1 MHLSGER
8 GTACKCGK
16 ISGSL
21 GGAHPIAGIV
31 GGCELGDSATTGT
44 AGQAGRL
51 IGRSI
56 ATPAPGNRWGKSGCG
71 AATHRS
77 YGISSSLEDR
87 KLGGI
92 FVSYRRSDSQGEAG
106 RLFDDL
112 VTHFGEDTVFMDVA
126 AIEAGRDFRKAI
138 EEGVTKCGVLLV
150 MIGPEWLDA
159 KDERGGRRLQD
170 PSDFVR
176 IETASALK
184 RDIPVVPVLVRG
196 AKMPSSEQLPE
207 ELKELAYRN
216 CIELT
221 HARWKSDI
229 RLLVEALSHSLP
241 VTLSRGTN
249 VQSSK
254 ASASIRPGPRQE
266 EMARPSK
273 LEGERSS
280 RIDPVTLQRVAR
292 ELALRIGPV
301 ADIVVRRAASQCN
314 SLEELRLKVA
324 EEIDSK
330 EDREKFLLEQAAIP
344 SNPLLQPSGAKTP
357 ENRPGSVELPL
368 SSEGEGAPSKTFLP
382 ATGLPS
388 SNRRKYLLLVGAGAV
403 FLILV
408 LAFVAHFASLRE
420 EGPSPAARS
429 LSQDTRAPESVPA
442 KTDAPHLPA
451 ETLVKKDKKAEAT
464 ADHEIKEVS
473 GTLTK
478 RVVLPA
484 EVSMSLLIRP
494 EARPVYPLLARQ
506 AHIQGEVVLDADISK
521 AGSVDA
527 LRVISGHPLL
537 TSAAVNAVKE
547 WRYKPYTLNGA
558 PVAVNTHITV
568 KFNLSG

>member
-1 MHLSGER
+1 LR
-8 GTACKCGK
+8 
-16 ISGSL
+16 
-21 GGAHPIAGIV
+21 
-31 GGCELGDSATTGT
+31 
-44 AGQAGRL
+44 
-51 IGRSI
+51 
-56 ATPAPGNRWGKSGCG
+56 N
-71 AATHRS
+71 
-77 YGISSSLEDR
+77 R

-112 VTHFGEDTVFMDVA
+112 VKHFGEDTVFMDVA
-126 AIEAGRDFRKAI
+126 GIEAGRDFRKAI

-159 KDERGGRRLQD
+159 KDERGRRRLQD

-196 AKMPSSEQLPE
+196 AKMPSPEQLPE

-229 RLLVEALSHSLP
+229 HLLVEALRRSLP
-241 VTLSRGTN
+241 VTLSPGTN
-249 VQSSK
+249 VRSSK
-254 ASASIRPGPRQE
+254 ASASMRPGPHQE
-266 EMARPSK
+266 EMALPSK
-273 LEGERSS
+273 LEDERSS
-280 RIDPVTLQRVAR
+280 RIDPATLQRVTR

-301 ADIVVRRAASQCN
+301 ADIIVRRAASQCN

-330 EDREKFLLEQAAIP
+330 VDREKFLLEQTAIP
-344 SNPLLQPSGAKTP
+344 SNPLLQPSGVKIP
-357 ENRPGSVELPL
+357 ESKPGSLGLPL
-368 SSEGEGAPSKTFLP
+368 PS
-382 ATGLPS
+382 GLPS
-388 SNRRKYLLLVGAGAV
+388 SNRRKYLLLVVAGAV

-408 LAFVAHFASLRE
+408 LAFIAHFVSSRG
-420 EGPSPAARS
+420 EGTSPAVRS
-429 LSQDTRAPESVPA
+429 LPQGSHAPESAPVR
-442 KTDAPHLPA
+442 TDAPHLPA
-451 ETLVKKDKKAEAT
+451 ETLLKKDKKAEAPAEHET
-464 ADHEIKEVS
+464 AEIS

-484 EVSMSLLIRP
+484 EVSMNLLIRP
-494 EARPVYPLLARQ
+494 ETSPVYTPLALQ

-521 AGSVDA
+521 EGSVDA
-527 LRVISGHPLL
+527 LRVINGHPLL
-537 TSAAVNAVKE
+537 ISAAVNAVKE
-547 WRYKPYTLNGA
+547 WRYKPYILNGA

-568 KFNLSG
+568 KFSLLR

>member
-1 MHLSGER
+1 VLPRAPR
-8 GTACKCGK
+8 GKPAARLVAPTRCQRLRIDEANPGAELRLTA
-16 ISGSL
+16 IMGSPVL
-21 GGAHPIAGIV
+21 
-31 GGCELGDSATTGT
+31 L
-44 AGQAGRL
+44 R
-51 IGRSI
+51 
-56 ATPAPGNRWGKSGCG
+56 N
-71 AATHRS
+71 
-77 YGISSSLEDR
+77 R
-87 KLGGI
+87 KLGVI

-112 VTHFGEDTVFMDVA
+112 VKHFGEDTVFMDVA
-126 AIEAGRDFRKAI
+126 GIEAGRDFRKAI

-159 KDERGGRRLQD
+159 KDERGRRRLQD

-196 AKMPSSEQLPE
+196 AKMPSPEQLPE

-229 RLLVEALSHSLP
+229 HLLVEALRRSLP
-241 VTLSRGTN
+241 VTLSPGTN
-249 VQSSK
+249 VRSSK
-254 ASASIRPGPRQE
+254 ASASMRPGPHQE
-266 EMARPSK
+266 EMALPSK
-273 LEGERSS
+273 LEDERSS
-280 RIDPVTLQRVAR
+280 RIDPATLQRVTR

-301 ADIVVRRAASQCN
+301 ADIIVRRAASQCN

-330 EDREKFLLEQAAIP
+330 ADREKFLLEQTAIP
-344 SNPLLQPSGAKTP
+344 SNPLLQPSGVKIP
-357 ENRPGSVELPL
+357 ESRPGALGLPL
-368 SSEGEGAPSKTFLP
+368 SSKGEDAPSKAFLP
-382 ATGLPS
+382 AIGLPS
-388 SNRRKYLLLVGAGAV
+388 SNRRKYLLLVAAGAV
-403 FLILV
+403 FVILV
-408 LAFVAHFASLRE
+408 LAFIARLVSSRG
-420 EGPSPAARS
+420 EGTSPAVRS
-429 LSQDTRAPESVPA
+429 LPQGSHTPESAPV
-442 KTDAPHLPA
+442 KTDAPQLPA
-451 ETLVKKDKKAEAT
+451 GTLVKKDKKAEAPAEHET
-464 ADHEIKEVS
+464 AEVS

-484 EVSMSLLIRP
+484 EVSMNLLIRP
-494 EARPVYPLLARQ
+494 ETSPVYTPLALQ

-521 AGSVDA
+521 EGSVDA

-537 TSAAVNAVKE
+537 ISAAVNAVKE
-547 WRYKPYTLNGA
+547 WRYKPYMLNGA

-568 KFNLSG
+568 KFSLLR

>member
-1 MHLSGER
+1 M
-8 GTACKCGK
+8 
-16 ISGSL
+16 GS
-21 GGAHPIAGIV
+21 
-31 GGCELGDSATTGT
+31 
-44 AGQAGRL
+44 
-51 IGRSI
+51 
-56 ATPAPGNRWGKSGCG
+56 PAFLRK
-71 AATHRS
+71 
-77 YGISSSLEDR
+77 R

-112 VTHFGEDTVFMDVA
+112 VKHFGEDTVFMDVA
-126 AIEAGRDFRKAI
+126 AIEAGRDFRRAL

-159 KDERGGRRLQD
+159 KDEHGGRRLQD

-229 RLLVEALSHSLP
+229 HLLVEALRRSLP
-241 VTLSRGTN
+241 VTLSSGTN
-249 VQSSK
+249 VRSSK
-254 ASASIRPGPRQE
+254 SSASIRPDPHQG
-266 EMARPSK
+266 EMAPRSK
-273 LEGERSS
+273 LEDKKSS
-280 RIDPVTLQRVAR
+280 RIDAATLQRVKR
-292 ELALRIGPV
+292 ELAVRIGPV

-344 SNPLLQPSGAKTP
+344 SNPLLESSGAKIP
-357 ENRPGSVELPL
+357 ESRPGSLGLPL
-368 SSEGEGAPSKTFLP
+368 PSKGEDAPSKTFLP

-388 SNRRKYLLLVGAGAV
+388 SNRRKYLLLIGAGAV
-403 FLILV
+403 LLILV
-408 LAFVAHFASLRE
+408 LAFVAHFVSLRG
-420 EGPSPAARS
+420 EGASPAVRT
-429 LSQDTRAPESVPA
+429 LPPDTHAPESAPE
-442 KTDAPHLPA
+442 KTDVPHLPA
-451 ETLVKKDKKAEAT
+451 ETLVKKDEKAEAP
-464 ADHEIKEVS
+464 AKHETEGV
-473 GTLTK
+473 GATRTK

-494 EARPVYPLLARQ
+494 EAIPVYSPLARQ
-506 AHIQGEVVLDADISK
+506 AHIEGEVVLDADISK
-521 AGSVDA
+521 EGSVDA

-537 TSAAVNAVKE
+537 ISSAVNAVKE
-547 WRYKPYTLNGA
+547 WRYKPYMLNGV
-558 PVAVNTHITV
+558 PVAVNTRITV
-568 KFNLSG
+568 KFRLLG

>member
-1 MHLSGER
+1 M
-8 GTACKCGK
+8 
-16 ISGSL
+16 GSPVL
-21 GGAHPIAGIV
+21 
-31 GGCELGDSATTGT
+31 L
-44 AGQAGRL
+44 R
-51 IGRSI
+51 
-56 ATPAPGNRWGKSGCG
+56 N
-71 AATHRS
+71 
-77 YGISSSLEDR
+77 R

-112 VTHFGEDTVFMDVA
+112 VKHFGEDTVFMDVS

-138 EEGVTKCGVLLV
+138 EEGVTKCDVLLV

-229 RLLVEALSHSLP
+229 GLLVEALGRSLP
-241 VTLSRGTN
+241 ATPSRETN
-249 VQSSK
+249 VRSGK
-254 ASASIRPGPRQE
+254 APASIHLGPHQE
-266 EMARPSK
+266 EIALPSRPE
-273 LEGERSS
+273 LERSS
-280 RIDPVTLQRVAR
+280 GIDPVILQRVTR

-330 EDREKFLLEQAAIP
+330 EDREKFLLEQAVIP
-344 SNPLLQPSGAKTP
+344 SNPRLPPSRVKIP
-357 ENRPGSVELPL
+357 ESKPESLELP
-368 SSEGEGAPSKTFLP
+368 SEGEDAPSKTFLP

-408 LAFVAHFASLRE
+408 LAFAAHFMSSRG
-420 EGPSPAARS
+420 EGSSPTA
-429 LSQDTRAPESVPA
+429 LPQDSHPPDSAPVQ
-442 KTDAPHLPA
+442 TDAPHLPA
-451 ETLVKKDKKAEAT
+451 ETLVKNDKKAEAP
-464 ADHEIKEVS
+464 AKHEIEEVR

-484 EVSMSLLIRP
+484 EVSLSLLIRP
-494 EARPVYPLLARQ
+494 EASPVYPLLARQ

-521 AGSVDA
+521 EGSVDA

-537 TSAAVNAVKE
+537 TSAAVKAVKE

>member
-1 MHLSGER
+1 LR
-8 GTACKCGK
+8 
-16 ISGSL
+16 
-21 GGAHPIAGIV
+21 
-31 GGCELGDSATTGT
+31 
-44 AGQAGRL
+44 
-51 IGRSI
+51 
-56 ATPAPGNRWGKSGCG
+56 N
-71 AATHRS
+71 
-77 YGISSSLEDR
+77 R

-112 VTHFGEDTVFMDVA
+112 VKHFGEDTVFMDVA

-138 EEGVTKCGVLLV
+138 EEGVTKCDVLLV
-150 MIGPEWLDA
+150 MIGPEWLEA
-159 KDERGGRRLQD
+159 KDERGGSRLQD

-196 AKMPSSEQLPE
+196 AKMPSPEHLPE

-229 RLLVEALSHSLP
+229 HMLVEALRRSLSL
-241 VTLSRGTN
+241 TLSPGTN
-249 VQSSK
+249 VRSSK
-254 ASASIRPGPRQE
+254 ASVAIRPGPHQE
-266 EMARPSK
+266 EMALPSK
-273 LEGERSS
+273 LEDKRSS
-280 RIDPVTLQRVAR
+280 RIDPATLQRVKR

-344 SNPLLQPSGAKTP
+344 SSPLLQPSWAKIS
-357 ENRPGSVELPL
+357 ESRPGSQGLPL
-368 SSEGEGAPSKTFLP
+368 PSKGEDAPSKTFLP

-388 SNRRKYLLLVGAGAV
+388 LNRRKYVVLVGTGAV

-408 LAFVAHFASLRE
+408 LAFVAHILSSRG
-420 EGPSPAARS
+420 EGASPAVRT
-429 LSQDTRAPESVPA
+429 LPQDTHAPESA
-442 KTDAPHLPA
+442 AEKTVAPHLPA
-451 ETLVKKDKKAEAT
+451 ETLVKKDKKAEAP
-464 ADHEIKEVS
+464 AEHETEEAR
-473 GTLTK
+473 GMRTK

-494 EARPVYPLLARQ
+494 EASPVYPTLARQ

-521 AGSVDA
+521 EGSVDA

-537 TSAAVNAVKE
+537 ISAAVNAVKG
-547 WRYKPYTLNGA
+547 WRYKPYMLNGA

-568 KFNLSG
+568 KFSLLG

>member
-1 MHLSGER
+1 M
-8 GTACKCGK
+8 
-16 ISGSL
+16 GSPVL
-21 GGAHPIAGIV
+21 
-31 GGCELGDSATTGT
+31 L
-44 AGQAGRL
+44 R
-51 IGRSI
+51 
-56 ATPAPGNRWGKSGCG
+56 N
-71 AATHRS
+71 
-77 YGISSSLEDR
+77 R

-106 RLFDDL
+106 RVFDDL
-112 VTHFGEDTVFMDVA
+112 VKHFGEDTVFMDVA
-126 AIEAGRDFRKAI
+126 GIEVGRDFRKAI

-196 AKMPSSEQLPE
+196 AKMPSPEQLPE

-229 RLLVEALSHSLP
+229 HLLVEALRRSLP
-241 VTLSRGTN
+241 VTLSPGTN
-249 VQSSK
+249 VRSSK
-254 ASASIRPGPRQE
+254 ASAFIRPRPHQE
-266 EMARPSK
+266 ERALPSK
-273 LEGERSS
+273 LGNERSS
-280 RIDPVTLQRVAR
+280 RIDPATLQRVTR

-301 ADIVVRRAASQCN
+301 ADIIVRRAASQCN

-344 SNPLLQPSGAKTP
+344 SNPLLQTSGVKIH
-357 ENRPGSVELPL
+357 ERRPGSPGLPL
-368 SSEGEGAPSKTFLP
+368 PSKGEDVPSNTFLP
-382 ATGLPS
+382 ATGLLS
-388 SNRRKYLLLVGAGAV
+388 SNRRKYLLLAGAGAV

-408 LAFVAHFASLRE
+408 VAFVAHFVSLRGE
-420 EGPSPAARS
+420 RASPAVRS
-429 LSQDTRAPESVPA
+429 LPQDSHAPESAPE
-442 KTDAPHLPA
+442 KTDAPHVPA
-451 ETLVKKDKKAEAT
+451 ETLVKKDKKPEAPVK
-464 ADHEIKEVS
+464 HETEEVS
-473 GTLTK
+473 GTHTK
-478 RVVLPA
+478 RVVVPA

-494 EARPVYPLLARQ
+494 ETSPVYTPLALQ

-521 AGSVDA
+521 EGSVDA

-537 TSAAVNAVKE
+537 ISAAINAVKE
-547 WRYKPYTLNGA
+547 WRYKPYMLNGV
-558 PVAVNTHITV
+558 PVAVNTHVTV
-568 KFNLSG
+568 KFSLLR

>member
-1 MHLSGER
+1 
-8 GTACKCGK
+8 
-16 ISGSL
+16 
-21 GGAHPIAGIV
+21 
-31 GGCELGDSATTGT
+31 
-44 AGQAGRL
+44 
-51 IGRSI
+51 
-56 ATPAPGNRWGKSGCG
+56 
-71 AATHRS
+71 
-77 YGISSSLEDR
+77 
-87 KLGGI
+87 LGGI

-112 VTHFGEDTVFMDVA
+112 VKHFGEDTVFMDVA
-126 AIEAGRDFRKAI
+126 AIEAGRDFRRAI
-138 EEGVTKCGVLLV
+138 EDGVTKCGVLLV
-150 MIGPEWLDA
+150 MIGPQWLDA

-229 RLLVEALSHSLP
+229 HLLVEALRRSLP
-241 VTLSRGTN
+241 VTLSSGTN
-249 VQSSK
+249 VRSSK
-254 ASASIRPGPRQE
+254 ASASIRPGPHQE
-266 EMARPSK
+266 EMALPSK
-273 LEGERSS
+273 LEDKRSS
-280 RIDPVTLQRVAR
+280 RIDPATLQRVKR
-292 ELALRIGPV
+292 ELAVLIGPV

-314 SLEELRLKVA
+314 SLEELRFKVA

-330 EDREKFLLEQAAIP
+330 EDREKFLLEQAAIT
-344 SNPLLQPSGAKTP
+344 SNPLLQRSEAKIP
-357 ENRPGSVELPL
+357 ESRPGSLGSPLP
-368 SSEGEGAPSKTFLP
+368 STGEDAPSKTLLL

-403 FLILV
+403 FLILM
-408 LAFVAHFASLRE
+408 LAFVAHFVSSRG
-420 EGPSPAARS
+420 EGASPAERS
-429 LSQDTRAPESVPA
+429 LPRDTHAPESAPEI
-442 KTDAPHLPA
+442 TDAPHLPA
-451 ETLVKKDKKAEAT
+451 ETLVKKDKKAEAP
-464 ADHEIKEVS
+464 AKHETEEGS
-473 GTLTK
+473 GTLSK

-494 EARPVYPLLARQ
+494 EARPVYTPLALQAR
-506 AHIQGEVVLDADISK
+506 IQGEVVLDADISK
-521 AGSVDA
+521 QGSVDA

-537 TSAAVNAVKE
+537 ISAAVNAVKE
-547 WRYKPYTLNGA
+547 WRYKPYMLNGA

-568 KFNLSG
+568 KFSLLR

>member
-1 MHLSGER
+1 M
-8 GTACKCGK
+8 
-16 ISGSL
+16 GSL
-21 GGAHPIAGIV
+21 V
-31 GGCELGDSATTGT
+31 LL
-44 AGQAGRL
+44 R
-51 IGRSI
+51 
-56 ATPAPGNRWGKSGCG
+56 NRNLS
-71 AATHRS
+71 
-77 YGISSSLEDR
+77 
-87 KLGGI
+87 GI

-112 VTHFGEDTVFMDVA
+112 VKRFGEDTVFMDVA

-138 EEGVTKCGVLLV
+138 EEGVTKCSVLLV

-196 AKMPSSEQLPE
+196 AKMPSSEQLPD

-229 RLLVEALSHSLP
+229 GLLVEALGHSLP
-241 VTLSRGTN
+241 VTPSRGTN
-249 VQSSK
+249 VRSSK
-254 ASASIRPGPRQE
+254 ASASIHPGRHQE
-266 EMARPSK
+266 EMALPSK
-273 LEGERSS
+273 LEDERSS
-280 RIDPVTLQRVAR
+280 RIDPVILQRITR

-324 EEIDSK
+324 EEIDSQG
-330 EDREKFLLEQAAIP
+330 DREKFLLEQASIP
-344 SNPLLQPSGAKTP
+344 SNPLLQPSGVKIP
-357 ENRPGSVELPL
+357 ESRPRSLELPWP
-368 SSEGEGAPSKTFLP
+368 SEGEDAPSKTSLP

-388 SNRRKYLLLVGAGAV
+388 SNRWKYLLLVGAGTV

-408 LAFVAHFASLRE
+408 LAFVAHFMSSRG
-420 EGPSPAARS
+420 EGSSPAARS
-429 LSQDTRAPESVPA
+429 LPQGTHAPESAPVQ
-442 KTDAPHLPA
+442 TDAPHLPA
-451 ETLVKKDKKAEAT
+451 ETLVKNAKKAEAP
-464 ADHEIKEVS
+464 AEREIEGVS
-473 GTLTK
+473 GTLTR

-494 EARPVYPLLARQ
+494 EASPVYPLLARQ
-506 AHIQGEVVLDADISK
+506 AHIQGAVVLDADISK
-521 AGSVDA
+521 EGSVDA

-537 TSAAVNAVKE
+537 VSAAVKAVKE
-547 WRYKPYTLNGA
+547 WRYKPYKLNGA
-558 PVAVNTHITV
+558 QVAVNTHITV
-568 KFNLSG
+568 KFSLSG

>member
-1 MHLSGER
+1 M
-8 GTACKCGK
+8 
-16 ISGSL
+16 GSPVL
-21 GGAHPIAGIV
+21 
-31 GGCELGDSATTGT
+31 L
-44 AGQAGRL
+44 R
-51 IGRSI
+51 
-56 ATPAPGNRWGKSGCG
+56 N
-71 AATHRS
+71 
-77 YGISSSLEDR
+77 R

-112 VTHFGEDTVFMDVA
+112 VKHFGEDTVFMDVA
-126 AIEAGRDFRKAI
+126 AIDAGRDFRKAI
-138 EEGVTKCGVLLV
+138 EEGVTKCDVLLV

-159 KDERGGRRLQD
+159 KDERGGSRLQD

-196 AKMPSSEQLPE
+196 AKMPSPEQLPE

-229 RLLVEALSHSLP
+229 QMLVEALRRSLP
-241 VTLSRGTN
+241 LTLSPGTN
-249 VQSSK
+249 VRSSK
-254 ASASIRPGPRQE
+254 ASVAIRPGPHQE
-266 EMARPSK
+266 EMELPSK
-273 LEGERSS
+273 LEDKRSS
-280 RIDPVTLQRVAR
+280 RIDPATLQRVKR

-344 SNPLLQPSGAKTP
+344 SSPLLQPSWA
-357 ENRPGSVELPL
+357 EISESRPGSED
-368 SSEGEGAPSKTFLP
+368 APSKTFLP

-388 SNRRKYLLLVGAGAV
+388 LNRWKYVVLVGTGAV

-408 LAFVAHFASLRE
+408 LAFVAHILSSRG
-420 EGPSPAARS
+420 EGASPAVRT
-429 LSQDTRAPESVPA
+429 LPQDTHAPESAPE
-442 KTDAPHLPA
+442 KTVAPHLPA
-451 ETLVKKDKKAEAT
+451 ETLVKKDKKAEAP
-464 ADHEIKEVS
+464 AEHETEKAS
-473 GTLTK
+473 GMLTK

-494 EARPVYPLLARQ
+494 EASPVYPLLARQ

-521 AGSVDA
+521 EGSVDA

-537 TSAAVNAVKE
+537 ISAAVNAVKG
-547 WRYKPYTLNGA
+547 WRYKPYMLNGA

-568 KFNLSG
+568 KFSLLG